1 MARVVKWFGGSLV
14 WLWAAFIVFVFVW
27 LVFSSFKDNRE
38 LFSNMWSLPSHLQF
52 ANYKTA
58 WSAADL
64 TTAFTNSILVVTGS
78 VIAIIAVSAPASYV
92 LSRIPFKGTNLVTT
106 YFIVGIGIPVEVIL
120 IPLFIMMARFRLVNS
135 LWGLGLVYVSLSLPF
150 TIYLLTGF
158 FRSLPYELEEAAAI
172 DGAGPFLT
180 FFRIMMPL
188 ARPGLVTA
196 AVLNAVGLWN
206 EYLLALVLLND
217 NAKYTLSLGI
227 LNLYASMRY
236 TSNWVGLFAGV
247 VIVVLPVA
255 LIYAWLSSRIIEGL
269 TLGSGK

>member
-1 MARVVKWFGGSLV
+1 MARVVKWLGGSLV
-14 WLWAAFIVFVFVW
+14 WLWAAFIVFAFVW
-27 LVFSSFKDNRE
+27 LVFSSVKDNRE
-38 LFSNMWSLPSHLQF
+38 LFENMWSLPSHLQF
-52 ANYKTA
+52 VNYKTA

-64 TTAFTNSILVVTGS
+64 TTAFTNSVLVVTGS
-78 VIAIIAVSAPASYV
+78 VIGIVAVSAPAAYV
-92 LSRIPFKGTNLVTT
+92 LSRIPFKGANLITN

-120 IPLFIMMARFRLVNS
+120 IPLFTMMARIRLVNS
-135 LWGLGLVYVSLSLPF
+135 LWGLGLVYVALSLPF

-172 DGAGPFLT
+172 DGAGPFWT
-180 FFRIMMPL
+180 FFRVMMPL

-227 LNLYASMRY
+227 LNMYASMRY

-255 LIYAWLSSRIIEGL
+255 LIYAWLSNRIIEGL

>member
-1 MARVVKWFGGSLV
+1 MARVGKWLGGALV

-27 LVFSSFKDNRE
+27 LVFSSVKDNRE
-38 LFSNMWSLPSHLQF
+38 LFSNMWSLPSHLQLE
-52 ANYKTA
+52 NYKTA

-64 TTAFTNSILVVTGS
+64 TTAFRNSVVVVTAS
-78 VIAIIAVSAPASYV
+78 VFAIVAVSAPASYV
-92 LSRIPFKGTNLVTT
+92 LSRIPFKGASLITT

-120 IPLFIMMARFRLVNS
+120 IPLFTMMARMRLVNS

-158 FRSLPYELEEAAAI
+158 FRSLPIELEEAAAI

-180 FFRIMMPL
+180 FFRVMMPL

-227 LNLYASMRY
+227 LNMYASMRY

-255 LIYAWLSSRIIEGL
+255 LIYAWLSNRIIEGL